1 VTILLIQEQNLS
13 KKGDNN
19 MAKVLIIVESPAKA
33 RAISKFLGK
42 KYSVKASLGHVRD
55 LPKSRLGVDLENN
68 FIPRYITIRGKG
80 DIIKELRSAA
90 KKTDQVLLGPDPDR
104 EGEAIAWHLM
114 NALGI
119 SEDEKCRI
127 EFSEIT
133 KKALK
138 EAVKKPRQLD
148 KGRIEAQQ
156 GRRILDRLV
165 GYKLSPL
172 LWRKVKKGLSA
183 GRVQSVAVRLICER
197 EQEIRDFQP
206 EEYWSI
212 TGYFKAENGSLEAK
226 LVRKGEDKIA
236 LATKDDVAKVLEELG
251 GVSFNVSK
259 VTKR

>member
-1 VTILLIQEQNLS
+1 MV
-13 KKGDNN
+13 KGISSRNF
-19 MAKVLIIVESPAKA
+19 VL
-33 RAISKFLGK
+33 RQ
-42 KYSVKASLGHVRD
+42 R
-55 LPKSRLGVDLENN
+55 
-68 FIPRYITIRGKG
+68 
-80 DIIKELRSAA
+80 RS
-90 KKTDQVLLGPDPDR
+90 DQVLLGPDPDR

-259 VTKR
+259 VTKRERKRNPAPPFITSTLQQEASRSQISLLKKL